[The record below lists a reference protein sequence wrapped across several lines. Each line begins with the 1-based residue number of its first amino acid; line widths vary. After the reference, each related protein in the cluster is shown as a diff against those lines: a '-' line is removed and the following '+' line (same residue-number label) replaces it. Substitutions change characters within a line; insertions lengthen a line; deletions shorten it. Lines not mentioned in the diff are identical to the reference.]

1 MIKTNWLFMNT
12 VGNNE
17 NKLTLVLT
25 QKHFFFSKLL
35 RFQTKKKLRANEEGG
50 GAIGKEAYAV

>member
-25 QKHFFFSKLL
+25 QKHFFFSNFSDFKL
-35 RFQTKKKLRANEEGG
+35 KKKLRANEEGG